1 MHTDP
6 EDDWREQ
13 AACRGLNSDL
23 FFPIG
28 TSGPALAQ
36 TERAKEICRTCPV
49 VAQCLEAALEHGEDD
64 GIWGGMTPEERRR
77 LRQLRRRRA
86 SA

>member
-1 MHTDP
+1 MNTDP
-6 EDDWREQ
+6 EEDWRER

-28 TSGPALAQ
+28 TGGPALAQ
-36 TERAKEICRTCPV
+36 IERAKAICRTCPV
-49 VAQCLEAALEHGEDD
+49 IAECLAAALAHGEDD
-64 GIWGGMTPEERRR
+64 GIWGGLTPDERRR
-77 LRQLRRRRA
+77 LRQSRRRRA